1 MSVLVPIC
9 LLDFDL
15 STTIINITSKY
26 ERHNASV
33 FAVGDTLS
41 LQCLPGY
48 RSVEVNSTTTC
59 ESHSGGSWNPEPII
73 CEGKQ

>member
-1 MSVLVPIC
+1 MK
-9 LLDFDL
+9 D
-15 STTIINITSKY
+15 TTP
-26 ERHNASV
+26 V

-59 ESHSGGSWNPEPII
+59 ESHNGGSWNPEPII